1 MANQEYPIFA
11 LHRGATLLGDVM
23 MPKFT
28 RDGAA
33 PSKAGTAT
41 PAVSGLFERLDAWFW
56 RKRQSAQEAYLAQ
69 SADVFEVERRIRAL
83 ERSVDR
89 QVHPGF

>member
-28 RDGAA
+28 RDATA
-33 PSKAGTAT
+33 PSKSGTST
-41 PAVSGLFERLDAWFW
+41 LTLSDLFERLDAWFW

-69 SADVFEVERRIRAL
+69 SADVFEVERRMRAL
-83 ERSVDR
+83 ERGVGSVYI
-89 QVHPGF
+89 

>member
-23 MPKFT
+23 LPKFT
-28 RDGAA
+28 RDAAA
-33 PSKAGTAT
+33 PSKARPST
-41 PAVSGLFERLDAWFW
+41 PKVARLLERLDAWFW
-56 RKRQSAQEAYLAQ
+56 RKRQSAREAYLAE

-83 ERSVDR
+83 ERRIGSC
-89 QVHPGF
+89 F

>member
-23 MPKFT
+23 LPKFT
-28 RDGAA
+28 RDAA
-33 PSKAGTAT
+33 ARSTGGPSAPT
-41 PAVSGLFERLDAWFW
+41 VSRLFERLDSWFW
-56 RKRQSAQEAYLAQ
+56 RKRQSAREAYLAR

-83 ERSVDR
+83 ERGAGSC
-89 QVHPGF
+89 F

>member
-23 MPKFT
+23 LPKFT
-28 RDGAA
+28 RDAGA
-33 PSKAGTAT
+33 SFKAGTST
-41 PAVSGLFERLDAWFW
+41 PKVSGLFERLDAWFW

-69 SADVFEVERRIRAL
+69 SGDVFEVERRIRAL
-83 ERSVDR
+83 ERSVGNKY
-89 QVHPGF
+89 V

>member
-11 LHRGATLLGDVM
+11 LHRGATLLGDAM
-23 MPKFT
+23 MPQFARGGAT
-28 RDGAA
+28 R
-33 PSKAGTAT
+33 SKAGTSKPTA
-41 PAVSGLFERLDAWFW
+41 SGLFERLDAWFW

-83 ERSVDR
+83 ERSVGDKYI
-89 QVHPGF
+89 

>member
-28 RDGAA
+28 RDAAA
-33 PSKAGTAT
+33 PSKAGTST
-41 PAVSGLFERLDAWFW
+41 LTLSDLFERLDAWFW

-69 SADVFEVERRIRAL
+69 SADVFEVERRMRAL
-83 ERSVDR
+83 ERGVGSVYI
-89 QVHPGF
+89 

>member
-23 MPKFT
+23 LPKFT
-28 RDGAA
+28 RDTAA
-33 PSKAGTAT
+33 PSKARPST
-41 PAVSGLFERLDAWFW
+41 PKVSRLLERLDAWFW
-56 RKRQSAQEAYLAQ
+56 RNRQSAREAYLAQ

-83 ERSVDR
+83 ERRVGSC
-89 QVHPGF
+89 F